1 MDAGRGGR
9 PPPAGKS
16 NACCTLREKG
26 FPAQRNRL
34 CGRHPERQGPSPAL
48 VQNLAQVQPH
58 PARPHPT

>member
-1 MDAGRGGR
+1 MDVERGGGL
-9 PPPAGKS
+9 PPAGKS
-16 NACCTLREKG
+16 NTSCTLREKG

-34 CGRHPERQGPSPAL
+34 CGRHPECQGPSPAP